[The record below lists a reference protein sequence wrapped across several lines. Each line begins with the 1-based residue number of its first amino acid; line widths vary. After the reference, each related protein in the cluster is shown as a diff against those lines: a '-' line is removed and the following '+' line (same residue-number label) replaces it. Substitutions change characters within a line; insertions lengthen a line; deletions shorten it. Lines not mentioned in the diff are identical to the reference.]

1 MIIFV
6 FIKDPEIDPE
16 IVGQQLRSLR
26 LSQKRQRT
34 FLEDREKERRERL
47 IEIQGNSTD
56 AAICLL
62 QNDDF
67 FYY

>member
-34 FLEDREKERRERL
+34 FLEDREKESRERL
-47 IEIQGNSTD
+47 IKLQGNSTD

>member
-6 FIKDPEIDPE
+6 FNKDPEIDPE
-16 IVGQQLRSLR
+16 IAEQQFPILR
-26 LSQKRQRT
+26 LSGKMQRT

-47 IEIQGNSTD
+47 IKTQGNSTD